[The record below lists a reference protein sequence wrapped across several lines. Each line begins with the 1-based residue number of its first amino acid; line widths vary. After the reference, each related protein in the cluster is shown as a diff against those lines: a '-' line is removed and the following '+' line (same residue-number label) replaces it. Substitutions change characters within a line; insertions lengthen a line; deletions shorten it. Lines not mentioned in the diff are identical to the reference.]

1 MKTSIP
7 TPSARTLR
15 GPPTTSSRRSARA
28 AFVRAHLFAVD
39 IDRTKPIDRYID
51 YFGNGGAGRALA
63 TADARDGASS
73 GSGRQASP
81 PHPQPSAIS

>member
-51 YFGNGGAGRALA
+51 YFGSGRAGRTLA
-63 TADARDGASS
+63 IADTRGGSARD
-73 GSGRQASP
+73 
-81 PHPQPSAIS
+81 